1 MKQLYAKLVLLLIGP
16 ALRQHG
22 QPVVSAPAVVA
33 AEIEATIAGNLRRGR
48 GDLARVLRSVGAT
61 TRSADRDRG
70 DAASVMR
77 DDAKVVDYCFDSGT
91 KVSINVTGLSEMRD
105 DVRSRLDVVMQECA
119 SRVRQ
124 EISRAV

>member
-1 MKQLYAKLVLLLIGP
+1 
-16 ALRQHG
+16 
-22 QPVVSAPAVVA
+22 
-33 AEIEATIAGNLRRGR
+33 
-48 GDLARVLRSVGAT
+48 
-61 TRSADRDRG
+61 
-70 DAASVMR
+70 MR